1 MLKPHDNIALVYAER
16 KMTFSQ
22 LINRVR
28 RIASDWPVQPDS
40 RVVIMGPNSPEWVSA
55 LYASWQNGAAAVP
68 VDFMST
74 MEDVSHILG
83 DCQPVLAFV
92 SDENRELFQQ
102 AMDDSG
108 IRPELVSLES
118 LADLPDPGTA
128 GELRQ
133 PSKDEIMEIIYT
145 SGTTGK
151 PKGVMLTWDNLLSN
165 FEHVWHPDYDLY
177 HPEDRFGAILPFH
190 HSYPLQGALTAV
202 LHGGATVVMVEK
214 LEPEVIM
221 RTIQENRVT
230 HIPVVPRL
238 LTLFH
243 QRIMDRINASFV
255 KRMVFAVGKAI
266 PSMAFR
272 KKLFSQ
278 AQQAF
283 GGHLDYMSCGG
294 ARLDPRIVRD
304 FQVLGFTILDGFGM
318 TETGP
323 LISNN
328 PKRGVRVGSV
338 GLPVANMT
346 VRIEDGEVQVKGRN
360 VMKGYYN
367 LPEATAETIVDGWL
381 KTGDLGE
388 VDKDGYLYIT
398 GRKKDILVLSNGKKI
413 NPEELEQGLTTLSPL
428 VAEAGV
434 FQDGDRIH
442 AVFRPDLT
450 AARQAGVTNVEEAI
464 RDTVVNRHNG
474 SVPAYRKIT
483 AVTIVP
489 DELPRTRLGKLRR
502 FMLPEL
508 TTRTVPE
515 VQVKESEPDSRV
527 YREIKQYLSREKD
540 TPVWPSADLE
550 MDLGLDSMDRV
561 SLQAWLEDRF
571 GASPDDEQWSN
582 LRTVQ
587 QLTDAMAVSVD
598 SGVAGETMDD
608 SDQAGGDLPRSS
620 LFHRSMRLLSRM
632 WLKLYFRVKV
642 DGLEKLPDTPFI
654 LAPNHQSMLDALL
667 ATTWLPREKFRNTF
681 FFAKY
686 KHFRSGWRRF
696 LARRSNVIRVDIN
709 KGLRHSVNKLGEALK
724 SVHNLIIFPEG
735 TRSRDGRIQACKKTF
750 AQLSKEFKVPVVPVA
765 IKGAFEA
772 FPPNRW
778 IPRPRRITVSFL
790 EPVMPDPRD
799 MQRILEEVEEAIRSR
814 LQSEIPCGSTS

>member
-1 MLKPHDNIALVYAER
+1 MLKPHENVALVYAER
-16 KMTFSQ
+16 KMTFPQ

-28 RIASDWPVQPDS
+28 RIATDWPVKPES

-55 LYASWQNGAAAVP
+55 LYAAWENGAAAVP
-68 VDFMST
+68 VDFMSP

-83 DCQPVLAFV
+83 DAKPVLAFV
-92 SDENRELFQQ
+92 SDQNRELFQQ
-102 AMDDSG
+102 AMADSG
-108 IRPELVSLES
+108 VMPQLVSLES
-118 LADLPDPGTA
+118 LADLPDPATA

-133 PSKDEIMEIIYT
+133 PSSDEIMEIIYT

-177 HPEDRFGAILPFH
+177 HPEDRFCAILPFH
-190 HSYPLQGALTAV
+190 HSFPLQGALTAV

-221 RTIQENRVT
+221 RTIQENKVT
-230 HIPVVPRL
+230 HIPIVPRL

-243 QRIMDRINASFV
+243 QRIMGRINASFV

-266 PSMAFR
+266 PSVAFR

-283 GGHLDYMSCGG
+283 GGHLDYMPCGG
-294 ARLDPRIVRD
+294 ARLDPRILRD
-304 FQVLGFTILDGFGM
+304 FEVLGFTILDGFGM

-328 PKRGVRVGSV
+328 PKGGVRVGSV
-338 GLPVANMT
+338 GLPVKNMK
-346 VRIEDGEVQVKGRN
+346 VRIQDGEVQVKGRN

-381 KTGDLGE
+381 RTGDLGE

-413 NPEELEQGLTTLSPL
+413 NPEELEQGLAAMSPL

-434 FQDGDRIH
+434 FQEGDRIH
-442 AVFRPDLT
+442 AVFRPDLA
-450 AARQAGVTNVEEAI
+450 AARQAGVANVAEAI
-464 RDTVVNRHNG
+464 RDTVINRHNG
-474 SVPAYRKIT
+474 RVPAYRRIT

-508 TTRTVPE
+508 TTRSDPE
-515 VQVKESEPDSRV
+515 VQVTAPEPDTPV
-527 YREIKQYLSREKD
+527 YHEIKQYLIREKN

-571 GASPDDEQWSN
+571 AVSPDDAQWSE

-587 QLTDAMAVSVD
+587 QLTDAMVD
-598 SGVAGETMDD
+598 SMNVSADDEPGKVDEAGDM
-608 SDQAGGDLPRSS
+608 PHSS

-642 DGLEKLPDTPFI
+642 DGLDKLPDTPFI

-696 LARRSNVIRVDIN
+696 LARRSNVILVDIN

-724 SVHNLIIFPEG
+724 SGHNLIIFPEG
-735 TRSRDGRIQACKKTF
+735 TRSRDGRIQAFKKTF

-790 EPVMPDPRD
+790 DPVMPDPKD
-799 MQRILEEVEEAIRSR
+799 MQRILDEVEEAIRSR
-814 LQSEIPCGSTS
+814 LQPEVPCGSTS